1 MGHLPKPLGKE
12 IKPLLSIM
20 TEGEWF
26 ADDATIRAGAIY
38 LIKVSENNYK
48 IIKPLLSE
56 GKIHSKDGKA
66 IIDIIIAG
74 YKIRFQSSGKTKK
87 TADAKTTRMQELASM
102 WIIRRAIQDNKRYK
116 TWRDISK
123 DPKWSELEKIYPD
136 IDDIWLKAL
145 HASHITMLREF
156 ADVRFSEYSRDGG
169 FMQFIS
175 DLVKD
180 EYGISRKDT
189 WNPADIWLVK
199 DETSREDE
207 LKKVAKG
214 VAPKI
219 EQLNEVMKK
228 QFNKRQIIGV
238 SLKKISGKDAIW
250 EEVNVGDVVFK
261 SDNYKFQVNFI
272 RCKLSSKDDGSFA
285 SSDSIISIKDKATI
299 YKFQMRPNSPGLSN
313 QKLEPSQVGAGAAR
327 LGKVPQDMF
336 RPMIKEDYGMSYT
349 NKWREYPQDAKTFS
363 KNFATWYSKFTTI
376 FDNGVETEIRRTKSA
391 FKESILNSFKTDN
404 DGVTTGK
411 LMQLDFISQ
420 LFDLKKKKREELLT
434 NMLFLA
440 MKKGEKFGPF
450 GKLY

>member
-1 MGHLPKPLGKE
+1 M
-12 IKPLLSIM
+12 M

-26 ADDATIRAGAIY
+26 ADDVTIRPTRIY
-38 LIKVSENNYK
+38 LIKVSENNYNT
-48 IIKPLLSE
+48 IKPVLSE
-56 GKIHSKDGKA
+56 GKIHSKDGKG
-66 IIDIIIAG
+66 IIDIVIAG
-74 YKIRFQSSGKTKK
+74 HKIRFQSSGKSKK

-102 WIIRRAIQDNKRYK
+102 WVIRRAIQDNKRYA
-116 TWRDISK
+116 TWKDITK
-123 DPKWSELEKIYPD
+123 DPKWHELEKIYPD
-136 IDDIWLKAL
+136 IDDLWLKGL
-145 HASHITMLREF
+145 YASHKTMLREF
-156 ADVRFSEYSRDGG
+156 SDVRFSEYSRDGG

-199 DETSREDE
+199 DETAREKE
-207 LKKVAKG
+207 LKNVAKG

-219 EQLNEVMKK
+219 EQLNEMMKK
-228 QFNKRQIIGV
+228 QFNNRQVVGV

-250 EEVNVGDVVFK
+250 EEVNVSDVMFK
-261 SDNYKFQVNFI
+261 TTDYKFKVDFI
-272 RCKLSSKDDGSFA
+272 RCKLSSKDDGGLT
-285 SSDSIISIKDKATI
+285 SSDSIISIKDKSNT
-299 YKFQMRPNSPGLSN
+299 YKFQVRQNSTGFSN

-336 RPMIKEDYGMSYT
+336 RPMIKEDYKMSYE
-349 NKWREYPQDAKTFS
+349 NKWRQYPKDSATFS
-363 KNFATWYSKFTTI
+363 KTFATWYSKFTTVY
-376 FDNGVETEIRRTKSA
+376 DNGVETEIGRNKTA
-391 FKESILNSFKTDN
+391 FKNAILNSFKTD
-404 DGVTTGK
+404 DEGVTTAK

-420 LFDLKKKKREELLT
+420 LFDLTKKKREELLT